1 MERIALDVF
10 AHEPVIR
17 IGVFIGVFALM
28 ALWELLAPR
37 RR

>member
-1 MERIALDVF
+1 MERTSLNVF

-17 IGVFIGVFALM
+17 IGVFIGMLALT
-28 ALWELLAPR
+28 ALWELLVPR